1 MEGAK
6 RRAPWWARRRD
17 CIARPPPP
25 LPLHRARSCPL
36 HRLRGPPS
44 PAARVR
50 ILGATARS
58 CSGSARRRPRGG
70 PPSGRE
76 VDRQQQQARAGDLA
90 EEAPPRRDR
99 LLRVPIEDRRPLR
112 LAALQGVVEEVAGDD
127 RALAAGADVDAAM
140 AGRMARRRSQPH
152 RVVEREIVVDEERLA
167 GLDDGLAVEAPD
179 IARRVVAAPRRL
191 LPGGVFALVEDVFGP
206 REGRHPAPVAQDRVP
221 AAVID
226 VEMRAEHVVDV
237 LEPEAGGAKALEPGR
252 LREVH
257 RRGIALVL
265 AGAGVD
271 EDRVPGRAH
280 DEGLVG
286 DHHLAGGLIEHPRLK
301 LGDVPLA
308 ELRVVVREH
317 VLRPAPR
324 PVALDD
330 ARDRHV
336 SDRQAAHAPPPPV
349 LPVSSHKA

>member
-1 MEGAK
+1 MSSSAK
-6 RRAPWWARRRD
+6 SSSTSSACPASTTGSQLKRQT
-17 CIARPPPP
+17 
-25 LPLHRARSCPL
+25 LPGGLSP
-36 HRLRGPPS
+36 RL
-44 PAARVR
+44 
-50 ILGATARS
+50 
-58 CSGSARRRPRGG
+58 
-70 PPSGRE
+70 
-76 VDRQQQQARAGDLA
+76 
-90 EEAPPRRDR
+90 
-99 LLRVPIEDRRPLR
+99 
-112 LAALQGVVEEVAGDD
+112 
-127 RALAAGADVDAAM
+127 
-140 AGRMARRRSQPH
+140 
-152 RVVEREIVVDEERLA
+152 
-167 GLDDGLAVEAPD
+167 
-179 IARRVVAAPRRL
+179 RRL

-221 AAVID
+221 AAMID

-237 LEPEAGGAKALEPGR
+237 LELEAGGAKALEPGR

-257 RRGIALVL
+257 RRGVALVL

-271 EDRVPGRAH
+271 EDRVLGRAH

-286 DHHLAGGLIEHPRLK
+286 DHHLAGGLIEHPRLE

-336 SDRQAAHAPPPPV
+336 SDRQAAHAPPPPGPARFEFIKHDPEKW
-349 LPVSSHKA
+349 LPVFGKDHAQTKR